1 MQDKEAD
8 MLWNLYSNENTK
20 LFRRALYWV
29 GLAVLFGMGMA
40 IFGFLYAAVQ
50 IPALSQNIPPEQ
62 IVMFKGMLTW
72 PASFYTALQLNWSS
86 ISVGGLLA
94 FLLVGVVTAQ
104 EYPWR
109 TLNLTVG
116 HGTPR
121 AQVLAA
127 KLLSVFTAIAGWM
140 VILMLAVGAFTAF
153 TSRQFAGG
161 PDISSVNFGHLGM
174 SILRQLLALTP
185 YVALT
190 FCLAVATRSAVAA
203 IGVAAGFSLIVE
215 PLIIQL
221 NMIAGGGLS
230 GVTAYLPMMLSQT
243 LLKANESGAAG
254 MIGAG
259 GGMNPGTAAAAIAV
273 YTGVFLLSAF
283 VIFRRQDL
291 SS

>member
-1 MQDKEAD
+1 

-29 GLAVLFGMGMA
+29 GLAVLLGMGMA
-40 IFGFLYAAVQ
+40 IFGFFFAAVQ
-50 IPALSQNIPPEQ
+50 IPALSENLPPEQ

-72 PASFYTALQLNWSS
+72 PASFYMALQLNWTS

-94 FLLVGVVTAQ
+94 FLLVGVVMAQ

-121 AQVLAA
+121 ARVLAA
-127 KLLSVFTAIAGWM
+127 KLLSVFTALAGWM
-140 VILMLAVGAFTAF
+140 LLLMLAVGAFTAF
-153 TSRQFAGG
+153 TTWQMGG
-161 PDISSVNFGHLGM
+161 SLDLGSVNFVHLGM
-174 SILRQLLALTP
+174 SMLRQLLALTP

-203 IGVAAGFSLIVE
+203 IGVVAGSSLIVE
-215 PLIIQL
+215 PLVIQL
-221 NMIAGGGLS
+221 NVLTGGGLS
-230 GVTAYLPMMLSQT
+230 GVTAYLPMMLSQS
-243 LLKANESGAAG
+243 LLKANEVGAAG
-254 MIGAG
+254 MVGAA
-259 GGMNPGTAAAAIAV
+259 GGMNPETAAAAIAV

>member
-1 MQDKEAD
+1 
-8 MLWNLYSNENTK
+8 MLWNLYVNENTK

-29 GLAVLFGMGMA
+29 GLAVLLGMGMA
-40 IFGFLYAAVQ
+40 IFGMLFAAVK
-50 IPALSQNIPPEQ
+50 IPAISKTIPPEQ
-62 IVMFKGMLTW
+62 IVMFKGMLAW
-72 PASFYTALQLNWSS
+72 PASFYAALQLNWSS
-86 ISVGGLLA
+86 ISLGGLLA

-121 AQVLAA
+121 ARVLAA
-127 KLLSVFTAIAGWM
+127 KLLSVFTALAGWM
-140 VILMLAVGAFTAF
+140 LFLMLAVGAFTAF
-153 TSRQFAGG
+153 TSWQFAEG
-161 PDISSVNFGHLGM
+161 PDLASMNFGHLGM
-174 SILRQLLALTP
+174 SMLRQLLALTP

-203 IGVAAGFSLIVE
+203 IGVVAGFSLIVE
-215 PLIIQL
+215 PLIIQVASL
-221 NMIAGGGLS
+221 MGGALS

-259 GGMNPGTAAAAIAV
+259 GGMTPETAAAAIAV
-273 YTGVFLLSAF
+273 YAGVFLLSAF

>member
-29 GLAVLFGMGMA
+29 GLAVLLGMGLA
-40 IFGFLYAAVQ
+40 IFGFLFAAVQ
-50 IPALSQNIPPEQ
+50 IPALSANIPPEQ
-62 IVMFKGMLTW
+62 IVMFKAMLTW
-72 PASFYTALQLNWSS
+72 PGSFYTALQLSWSS
-86 ISVGGLLA
+86 IGVGGLLA
-94 FLLVGVVTAQ
+94 FLLVGVVMAQ

-121 AQVLAA
+121 VLVLAA
-127 KLLSVFTAIAGWM
+127 KLLSIFTALAGWM
-140 VILMLAVGAFTAF
+140 AILMLSVGAFTAF
-153 TSRQFAGG
+153 TTGQMGESLDLG
-161 PDISSVNFGHLGM
+161 SVNIGHLGM

-203 IGVAAGFSLIVE
+203 IGIVAGSALIVE
-215 PLIIQL
+215 PLFIQL
-221 NMIAGGGLS
+221 NMVTGGGLS
-230 GVTAYLPMMLSQT
+230 GVAAYLPMMLSQS
-243 LLKANESGAAG
+243 LLKANELGAG
-254 MIGAG
+254 MLDAG
-259 GGMNPGTAAAAIAV
+259 GGMNPETAAAAIAV
-273 YTGVFLLSAF
+273 YAGVFLLSAF
-283 VIFRRQDL
+283 VIFQRQDL

>member
-29 GLAVLFGMGMA
+29 GLAVLLGMGLA
-40 IFGFLYAAVQ
+40 IFGFLFAAVQ
-50 IPALSQNIPPEQ
+50 IPALSANIPPEQ
-62 IVMFKGMLTW
+62 IVMFKAMLTW
-72 PASFYTALQLNWSS
+72 PGSFYTALQLSWSS
-86 ISVGGLLA
+86 IGVGGLLA
-94 FLLVGVVTAQ
+94 FLLVGVVMAQ

-121 AQVLAA
+121 VLVLAA
-127 KLLSVFTAIAGWM
+127 KLLSIFTALAGWM
-140 VILMLAVGAFTAF
+140 AILMLSVGAFTAF
-153 TSRQFAGG
+153 TTGQMGESLDLG
-161 PDISSVNFGHLGM
+161 SVNIGHLGM

-203 IGVAAGFSLIVE
+203 IGIVAGSALIVE
-215 PLIIQL
+215 PLFIQL
-221 NMIAGGGLS
+221 NMVTGGGLS
-230 GVTAYLPMMLSQT
+230 GVAAYLPMMLSQS
-243 LLKANESGAAG
+243 LLKANELGAG
-254 MIGAG
+254 MLDAG
-259 GGMNPGTAAAAIAV
+259 GGMNPETAAAAIAV
-273 YTGVFLLSAF
+273 YAGVFLLSAF

>member
-1 MQDKEAD
+1 

-29 GLAVLFGMGMA
+29 GLAVLLGMGMA
-40 IFGFLYAAVQ
+40 IFGFFFAAVQ
-50 IPALSQNIPPEQ
+50 IPAFSENLPPEQ
-62 IVMFKGMLTW
+62 ILMFKGMLTW
-72 PASFYTALQLNWSS
+72 PASFYTALQVNWTS
-86 ISVGGLLA
+86 ISAGGLLA
-94 FLLVGVVTAQ
+94 FLLVGVVMAQ

-121 AQVLAA
+121 ARVLAA
-127 KLLSVFTAIAGWM
+127 KLLSVFTALAGWM
-140 VILMLAVGAFTAF
+140 LLLMLAVGAFTAF
-153 TSRQFAGG
+153 TTWQMGG
-161 PDISSVNFGHLGM
+161 SLDLGSVNFVHLGM
-174 SILRQLLALTP
+174 SMLRQLLALTP

-203 IGVAAGFSLIVE
+203 IGIVAGSALIVE
-215 PLIIQL
+215 PLFIQL
-221 NMIAGGGLS
+221 NAVTGGGLS
-230 GVTAYLPMMLSQT
+230 GVAAYLPMMLSQS
-243 LLKANESGAAG
+243 LLKANELGAAG
-254 MIGAG
+254 MLSAG
-259 GGMNPGTAAAAIAV
+259 GGMTPETAAAAIAI

>member
-8 MLWNLYSNENTK
+8 MLWNLYLNENTK

-29 GLAVLFGMGMA
+29 GLAVLLGMGMA
-40 IFGFLYAAVQ
+40 IFGFFYAAVQ
-50 IPALSQNIPPEQ
+50 IPALSETLPPEQ

-72 PASFYTALQLNWSS
+72 PAAFYTALQLSWSS
-86 ISVGGLLA
+86 IGVGGLLA
-94 FLLVGVVTAQ
+94 FLLVGVVMAQ

-109 TLNLTVG
+109 TVNLTVG

-121 AQVLAA
+121 ALVLAA
-127 KLLSVFTAIAGWM
+127 KLLSIFTALAGWM
-140 VILMLAVGAFTAF
+140 VILILAVGAFTAF
-153 TSRQFAGG
+153 TTWQMGG
-161 PDISSVNFGHLGM
+161 SLDLGSVNLGHLGM

-203 IGVAAGFSLIVE
+203 IGVVAGASLIGE
-215 PLIIQL
+215 PLFVQL
-221 NMIAGGGLS
+221 NMVTGGGLS

>member
-29 GLAVLFGMGMA
+29 GLAVLLGMGLA
-40 IFGFLYAAVQ
+40 IFGFLFAAVQ
-50 IPALSQNIPPEQ
+50 IPALSANIPPEQ
-62 IVMFKGMLTW
+62 IVMFKAMLTW
-72 PASFYTALQLNWSS
+72 PASFYSALQLSWSS
-86 ISVGGLLA
+86 IGVGGLLA
-94 FLLVGVVTAQ
+94 FLLAGVVMAQ

-121 AQVLAA
+121 ALILAA
-127 KLLSVFTAIAGWM
+127 KLFSIFTALAGWM
-140 VILMLAVGAFTAF
+140 AILMLSVGAFTAF
-153 TSRQFAGG
+153 TTGQMGESLDLG
-161 PDISSVNFGHLGM
+161 SVNIGHLGM

-203 IGVAAGFSLIVE
+203 IGIVAGSALIVE
-215 PLIIQL
+215 PLFIQL
-221 NMIAGGGLS
+221 NMVTGGGLS
-230 GVTAYLPMMLSQT
+230 GVAAYLPMMLSQS
-243 LLKANESGAAG
+243 LLKANELGAG
-254 MIGAG
+254 MLDAG
-259 GGMNPGTAAAAIAV
+259 GGMNPETAAAAIAV
-273 YTGVFLLSAF
+273 YAGVFLLSAF
-283 VIFRRQDL
+283 VIFQRQDL

>member
-29 GLAVLFGMGMA
+29 GLAILLGMGMA
-40 IFGFLYAAVQ
+40 IFGFLYATVQ

-62 IVMFKGMLTW
+62 IVMFTAMLTW
-72 PASFYTALQLNWSS
+72 PAAFYTALQLSWSS
-86 ISVGGLLA
+86 ISLGGLLA
-94 FLLVGVVTAQ
+94 FLLVGVVMAQ

-116 HGTPR
+116 HGIPR
-121 AQVLAA
+121 ARVLAA
-127 KLLSVFTAIAGWM
+127 KLLSVFTALVGWM
-140 VILMLAVGAFTAF
+140 LLLMVAVGAFTAF
-153 TSRQFAGG
+153 TTWQTGG
-161 PDISSVNFGHLGM
+161 SLDLGSMNFGHLGM

-203 IGVAAGFSLIVE
+203 IGVAAGISLIVE
-215 PLIIQL
+215 PLFIQL
-221 NMIAGGGLS
+221 NVITGGGLS
-230 GVTAYLPMMLSQT
+230 GVAAYLPMMLSQS
-243 LLKANESGAAG
+243 LLKANELGAAG
-254 MIGAG
+254 MLGAG
-259 GGMNPGTAAAAIAV
+259 GGMNPGTAAAAIAA
-273 YTGVFLLSAF
+273 YTGIFLLAAF
-283 VIFRRQDL
+283 LIFRRQDL

>member
-29 GLAVLFGMGMA
+29 GLAVLLGMGLA
-40 IFGFLYAAVQ
+40 IFGFLFAAVQ
-50 IPALSQNIPPEQ
+50 IPALSANIPPEQ
-62 IVMFKGMLTW
+62 IVMFKAMLTW
-72 PASFYTALQLNWSS
+72 PASFYSALQLSWSS
-86 ISVGGLLA
+86 IGVGGLLA
-94 FLLVGVVTAQ
+94 FLLAGVVMAQ

-121 AQVLAA
+121 ALILAA
-127 KLLSVFTAIAGWM
+127 KLFSIFTALAGWM
-140 VILMLAVGAFTAF
+140 AILMLSVGAFTAF
-153 TSRQFAGG
+153 TTGQMGESLDLG
-161 PDISSVNFGHLGM
+161 SVNIGHLGM

-203 IGVAAGFSLIVE
+203 IGIVAGSALIVE
-215 PLIIQL
+215 PLFVQL
-221 NMIAGGGLS
+221 NMVTGGGLS
-230 GVTAYLPMMLSQT
+230 GVAAYLPMMLSQS
-243 LLKANESGAAG
+243 LLKANELGAG
-254 MIGAG
+254 MLDAG
-259 GGMNPGTAAAAIAV
+259 GGMNPETAAAAIAV
-273 YTGVFLLSAF
+273 YAGVFLLSAF
-283 VIFRRQDL
+283 VIFQRQDL